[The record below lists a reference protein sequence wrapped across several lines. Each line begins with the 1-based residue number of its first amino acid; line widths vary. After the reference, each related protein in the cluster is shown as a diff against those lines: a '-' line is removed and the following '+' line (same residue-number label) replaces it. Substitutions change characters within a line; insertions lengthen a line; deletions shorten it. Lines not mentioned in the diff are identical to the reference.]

1 MTKHFLY
8 PFFCAYLFFLP
19 AACPGNP
26 PDSVAL
32 EMLAQFEN
40 TCPQKSDFFEHIDP
54 QNYIDNVRRRLYE
67 PEKFC
72 QGFGSQFCG
81 PSLLLVNLLLL
92 HQQQAYVQLMIDLFQ
107 HGKAIYYNGKD
118 SVLLSPDAQTRSFAG
133 NIYAGEK
140 KSEIKYR
147 EEKGQ
152 QYVAHSELLSDNH
165 ADQVLLLSLKHRYPG
180 PIGNG
185 SLKKGALTKYL
196 HFAST
201 LFKQFKTIT
210 RDFFHAKFMAK
221 GGAIHDMRPSDRRTM
236 AEITEACKAGKTVFL
251 MVDAGYFRG
260 KRALL
265 LWGSHYIRIF
275 DLQLHKK
282 TIDFE
287 MWDYG
292 YRRWTRGYSKAR
304 FISAITGY
312 IIIES

>member
-1 MTKHFLY
+1 MKKHLLFT
-8 PFFCAYLFFLP
+8 FFCAYFFFSP
-19 AACPGNP
+19 ACFGSS
-26 PDSVAL
+26 PDRVAL

-40 TCPQKSDFFEHIDP
+40 TYPQKSDFFENIDP

-81 PSLLLVNLLLL
+81 PSLLIVNLLLL
-92 HQQQAYVQLMIDLFQ
+92 RNQKAYVQLMIDLFQ
-107 HGKAIYYNGKD
+107 QGKAIYYNGKD
-118 SVLLSPDAQTRSFAG
+118 SLLLSPDAQTRSFAG
-133 NIYAGEK
+133 RIYDGER
-140 KSEIKYR
+140 KSETEYR
-147 EEKGQ
+147 KKKGQ

-180 PIGNG
+180 LIGNG
-185 SLKKGALTKYL
+185 SFKEGVLSKYL

-201 LFKQFKTIT
+201 LFKQFKIIT
-210 RDFFHAKFMAK
+210 KDFFHMKFIAK

-236 AEITEACKAGKTVFL
+236 AEITEACKAGKILFL
-251 MVDAGYFRG
+251 MVDAGYFR
-260 KRALL
+260 KERAVL
-265 LWGSHYIRIF
+265 LWGSHYIRVF
-275 DLQLHKK
+275 DLHIYQK

-292 YRRWTRGYSKAR
+292 YRRWVRDYNKAR

-312 IIIES
+312 LIIES